1 MICRLS
7 IGVAAT
13 LAAALISPATAAQ
26 TIPGVVHQAPAVYS
40 FTIGDAKV
48 TALSDGTMPM
58 DLHRM
63 MKGITPAEMD
73 KLLADVFLANPVQPS
88 INCYLIEAGG
98 RTILVDAGM
107 GKLFGPGNGGR
118 LAEALAIAGVRPD
131 RIDDILLTHVHP
143 DHIGGLAEKGTA
155 IFPKAV
161 IHVGKPELDFFLDPE
176 KTDNPVVSQGV
187 AAMFKPYMDQ
197 GRVRAF
203 DRDGEILPGITAE
216 LRPGHS
222 PGSAIFRLKSR
233 DQELVIIGDIIHVA
247 QIQLPRPDVTFRLD
261 HNPAMARADREDALR
276 RFAKERT
283 LIASPHVSFPGVG
296 HVVAEGSGYRW
307 IPMEYGNRDPTLPVP
322 SF

>member
-1 MICRLS
+1 MRRLPFA
-7 IGVAAT
+7 VAAA
-13 LAAALISPATAAQ
+13 LAAALISPATAAP
-26 TIPGVVHQAPAVYS
+26 TIPGVVLQAPAVFS

-63 MKGITPAEMD
+63 LRGISPQEMD
-73 KLLADVFLANPVQPS
+73 KLLADVFLANPVQPP
-88 INCYLIEAGG
+88 INCYIVEVGG

-107 GKLFGPGNGGR
+107 GNLFGPGSGGR
-118 LAEALAIAGVRPD
+118 LPEALALAGVRPE
-131 RIDDILLTHVHP
+131 RVDDVLITHAHP
-143 DHIGGLAEKGTA
+143 DHIGGLVANGRPV
-155 IFPKAV
+155 FPKAV
-161 IHVGKPELDFFLDPE
+161 IHVGKPDLDFFLDPT

-187 AAMFKPYMDQ
+187 AAMFKPYMDA
-197 GRVRAF
+197 GRVRPF
-203 DRDGEILPGITAE
+203 DRDGEILQGIAAE

-261 HNPAMARADREDALR
+261 HDPAMARADREDALR
-276 RFAKERT
+276 RFAGEGA
-283 LIASPHVSFPGVG
+283 LIASPHISFPGVG
-296 HVVAEGSGYRW
+296 HVVADGKGYRW
-307 IPMEYGNRDPTLPVP
+307 IPMEYGNRDPKLPVP